1 MGPPECRS
9 EVGEEGLQGSL
20 SRDSCQGQEVCVLET
35 LSCGHLMT
43 VEGDPGPGG
52 GAGPSE
58 EPEEPELGREG
69 GARTVE
75 SEQSEREGLGEIRE
89 ETQAPSGGPASLPGS
104 AFGTGH

>member
-35 LSCGHLMT
+35 LSCRHLMT

-75 SEQSEREGLGEIRE
+75 SEQSEREGLGETRE
-89 ETQAPSGGPASLPGS
+89 EMQAPSGGPASLPGS